1 MFMRRT
7 LMITRTQR
15 KNLIWDLME
24 KGHDTQFIFDYLLDH
39 DHYWRINLL
48 IGYDYLSDWEKEDY
62 KSILD
67 EMWNRGGGC
76 AVSNA
81 LRAEGIE

>member
-1 MFMRRT
+1 
-7 LMITRTQR
+7 MISRTQR

-24 KGHDTQFIFDYLLDH
+24 KGHDSQFIFDYLLDH
-39 DHYWRINLL
+39 DHYFKTNLL
-48 IGYDYLSDWEKEDY
+48 LGYDYLSDWEKEDY

-67 EMWNRGGGC
+67 EMWKRGGGC

-81 LRAEGIE
+81 LVQEGIE